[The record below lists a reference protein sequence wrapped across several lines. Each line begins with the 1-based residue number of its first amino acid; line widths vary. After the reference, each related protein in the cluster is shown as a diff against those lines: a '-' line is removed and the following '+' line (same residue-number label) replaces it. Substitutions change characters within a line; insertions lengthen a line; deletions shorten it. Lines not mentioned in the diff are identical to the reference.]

1 MITVSAMGLNCP
13 LGCGL
18 SDIAAS
24 LRCGVSPGMRSEA
37 GELGCGWTLCLGHA
51 ADPGGKDEVPAQL
64 CEHASANNRL
74 LLSAWRQLSAAAE
87 EAARHCGPGRFGI
100 ILGTSTSGLAE
111 ADRYISSL
119 RQGRSAGGYRYAQQE
134 LGDPARFLS
143 ALMGSDGPAYT
154 ISTACT
160 SSMAAVSSAMALME
174 AGVIDAALTGGCDT
188 LNRMTISG
196 FASLGLLSA
205 ERCMPFCRDRR
216 GITIGEAAGLM
227 LLTRG
232 HGPLYLAGAGH
243 GSDACHMSAPHPG
256 GRGAREAI
264 ARALNA
270 AGLAAG
276 DIGYLSLHG
285 TGTQLNDAVE
295 AAVVSDLFAGTPCSS
310 LKHLTGHTLGAAGIC
325 ALILACLILR
335 DDMEL
340 PAQDFARS
348 PRDEK
353 LPPCRF
359 VEGREHLHRDFVLC
373 NAMAFGGSCAAVIAG
388 RC

>member
-18 SDIAAS
+18 RDIAANLS
-24 LRCGVSPGMRSEA
+24 CGSSPGMRTGA
-37 GELGCGWTLCLGHA
+37 GALSCGRMLCLGHA
-51 ADPGGKDEVPAQL
+51 DLREGDEIPPDL
-64 CEHASANNRL
+64 SEHASGNNRL
-74 LLSAWRQLSAAAE
+74 LLSAWRQLAAAAGE
-87 EAARHCGPGRFGI
+87 ELRRCGPGRFGI

-111 ADRYISSL
+111 ADRYISAL
-119 RQGRSAGGYRYAQQE
+119 HHGCSAGDYRYAQQE

-143 ALMGSDGPAYT
+143 ALMGSDGPSYT

-160 SSMAAVSSAMALME
+160 SSMAAVSSAMALMH

-243 GSDACHMSAPHPG
+243 GSDASHMSAPHPD
-256 GRGAREAI
+256 GRGAREAM
-264 ARALNA
+264 ARALAA
-270 AGLAAG
+270 AGLTAD

-285 TGTQLNDAVE
+285 TGTQINDAVE
-295 AAVVSDLFAGTPCSS
+295 AAVVSDLFPATPCSS
-310 LKHLTGHTLGAAGIC
+310 LKHLTGHTLGAAGVC

-335 DDMEL
+335 DDLEL
-340 PAQDFARS
+340 PEQDFARS

-353 LPPCRF
+353 LRPCRF
-359 VEGREHLHRDFVLC
+359 VEGREHLCRDFVLC